1 MIGRRD
7 KLGRIDLTDPNNLSN
22 KVLSEQE
29 TRKKLLLKARTE
41 GYEKDLLLLFAK
53 YEKLMKNAKD
63 DKERKDIAIFLIDHE
78 IALIRHRTAAIPAYQ
93 LQRLS

>member
-7 KLGRIDLTDPNNLSN
+7 KSGRIDLTDPNNLSN

-63 DKERKDIAIFLIDHE
+63 DKERKDIAKLGAFEVWKLVGSGGELYVDNE
-78 IALIRHRTAAIPAYQ
+78 LVAKE
-93 LQRLS
+93 

>member
-63 DKERKDIAIFLIDHE
+63 DKERKDIAKLGAFEVWKLVGSGGELYVDNE
-78 IALIRHRTAAIPAYQ
+78 LVAKE
-93 LQRLS
+93 

>member
-63 DKERKDIAIFLIDHE
+63 DKEKKDIAKLGAFEVWKLVGSGGELYVDNE
-78 IALIRHRTAAIPAYQ
+78 LVAKE
-93 LQRLS
+93 